1 MPIYCNDNTLLCVG
15 DSMVEGYKD
24 YINKAGL
31 KEMSSEDC
39 LEEVY
44 MKDCIGHLE
53 SLLDDFEQG
62 ASIDEEGMQDLYH
75 CRNILNKLS
84 RRVVEQLKPSHL
96 K

>member
-15 DSMVEGYKD
+15 DNMAEGYKD
-24 YINKAGL
+24 YIDKEGL

-62 ASIDEEGMQDLYH
+62 ALIDEEGMQDLYH